1 MSKDDLHTLFERS
14 DVPAPRT
21 DLADHI
27 LAATENST
35 PEAAPKAAN
44 DNPPWGRITA
54 AITSVAA
61 CAMVAVFALTPVPVD
76 DAAWESHADAAGFA
90 DLYAWVEGEE
100 GALE

>member
-14 DVPAPRT
+14 DVPAPRADLT
-21 DLADHI
+21 DRI
-27 LAATENST
+27 LAAAENS
-35 PEAAPKAAN
+35 APKAAN

-90 DLYAWVEGEE
+90 DLYAWVEGEPE
-100 GALE
+100 ALE